1 MTILENVRLYLITG
15 PNLLIPCYPWLSLTL
30 SSFPNFFCFSPIISD
45 YLWLS
50 DYLWPSLNISDNLW
64 IYLTTLES
72 ICSSIAISG
81 YSCPFWL
88 SFAISGSLW
97 QSYYLLL
104 FLTIPSY
111 FWSFLT
117 ISVHLCKLFQNFKLF
132 GEWLNEWIN
141 FARYRGAFAPK
152 NISRQFLVNLNFF
165 NFFTITRMSAFPGC
179 PNIFWENGNI
189 SFTELT
195 YSDLKQ
201 VIIFRASLPC
211 SRSILAS
218 SSN

>member
-1 MTILENVRLYLITG
+1 MSILAISCYLWQSMTI
-15 PNLLIPCYPWLSLTL
+15 
-30 SSFPNFFCFSPIISD
+30 
-45 YLWLS
+45 
-50 DYLWPSLNISDNLW
+50 
-64 IYLTTLES
+64 
-72 ICSSIAISG
+72 
-81 YSCPFWL
+81 
-88 SFAISGSLW
+88 
-97 QSYYLLL
+97 SYYLLL

-165 NFFTITRMSAFPGC
+165 NFFTITRMSAIPGC

-201 VIIFRASLPC
+201 AIIFRASLPC

-218 SSN
+218 FKCSHVSEHHPHTGKLPKS

>member
-1 MTILENVRLYLITG
+1 MCCLLYLLYG
-15 PNLLIPCYPWLSLTL
+15 LWIPCVLSYQLCYGTWKITKV
-30 SSFPNFFCFSPIISD
+30 SN
-45 YLWLS
+45 
-50 DYLWPSLNISDNLW
+50 
-64 IYLTTLES
+64 YLT
-72 ICSSIAISG
+72 
-81 YSCPFWL
+81 
-88 SFAISGSLW
+88 ISGSLW

-201 VIIFRASLPC
+201 AIIFLASL
-211 SRSILAS
+211 SFSH
-218 SSN
+218 

>member
-15 PNLLIPCYPWLSLTL
+15 PNLLIPCYPWLSLTF
-30 SSFPNFFCFSPIISD
+30 SCFPQLFLLFSD
-45 YLWLS
+45 HLWLS
-50 DYLWPSLNISDNLW
+50 LTISDNLW
-64 IYLTTLES
+64 IYLTILEY

-132 GEWLNEWIN
+132 GEWLNELIN

>member
-1 MTILENVRLYLITG
+1 MSGYILLQDQICWYLAIPG
-15 PNLLIPCYPWLSLTL
+15 YLLHCLPSLTFSAFLRLSLT
-30 SSFPNFFCFSPIISD
+30 IWIS
-45 YLWLS
+45 
-50 DYLWPSLNISDNLW
+50 
-64 IYLTTLES
+64 
-72 ICSSIAISG
+72 
-81 YSCPFWL
+81 
-88 SFAISGSLW
+88 
-97 QSYYLLL
+97 
-104 FLTIPSY
+104 
-111 FWSFLT
+111 LT
-117 ISVHLCKLFQNFKLF
+117 ISEYIWQ
-132 GEWLNEWIN
+132 